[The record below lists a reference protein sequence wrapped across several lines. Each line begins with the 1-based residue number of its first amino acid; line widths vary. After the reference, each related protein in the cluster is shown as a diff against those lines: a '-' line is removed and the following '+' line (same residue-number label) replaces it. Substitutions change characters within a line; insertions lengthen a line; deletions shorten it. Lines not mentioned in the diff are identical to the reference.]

1 MAQALSKT
9 LDTALQYAERGWY
22 VFPVRVTRLASG
34 KKSVSPIASWP
45 ERSTIDPIMIMNW
58 FEGEWA
64 DAQVAVDTGKS
75 GLVVVD
81 LDVSN
86 GKNGLEVW
94 KALGIGASSYVV
106 TTPTG
111 GIHLYY
117 RADPARPIGND
128 SLGKKIGEGVDIRG
142 VGGFVFAPPS
152 TDGQGQW
159 ATHGASDWQTIP
171 AVPEVVIEKMG
182 VVQGE
187 RFTPTPDPV
196 SGLTNFVAPPGTPRY
211 TIQRARQRM
220 GEVLQVVMTTAEGY
234 GFNHAL
240 NEAAFEI
247 GHFVGGGL
255 LSEGDAYALLE
266 AAVTHV
272 FPGGPDSD
280 DLGTIES
287 GLRSGMATPYVT
299 YSETASAV
307 LGQTV
312 AASSDAVKAMRSKIL
327 RRKDLANLPQPEPL
341 VTGWLFRDSLA
352 RVFGPSGGGK
362 SFAMIDLAASVA
374 TGRPWHGTPVSKG
387 RVLYVVGEG
396 LSGYHRRVE
405 AWEKRHGVA
414 DSEVDFYPEAIQVSD
429 QESWAVLEAL
439 VGEDSYDLIVF
450 DTQARMTVGMDENN
464 ATDMGL
470 MIHQLDRLRLASK
483 ACVVLVHHTGH
494 TETERAR
501 GSSAVY
507 GAMTSEIQVGKDGNR
522 VTITTRKQKDIEETA
537 PRILQLVPELGSAV
551 LELIGTAPTPA
562 QTQGVAG
569 DVFTVDGQLVTME
582 ESATLADLAGS
593 SQAVRVTALWMSR
606 RTYDRLV
613 GATKTEIW
621 AGIEE
626 MYRGTSSGSPPR
638 GVGRSKVNEAV
649 TELYN
654 RGLIAE
660 GQSPSKFIWV
670 NG

>member
-1 MAQALSKT
+1 MTQAPTIT
-9 LDTALQYAERGWY
+9 LATAREYAARGWY
-22 VFPVRVTRLASG
+22 VFPVRVTRLENG
-34 KKSVSPIASWP
+34 KKAVSPIASWR
-45 ERSTIDPIMIMNW
+45 ERSTIDPLMITNW
-58 FEGEWA
+58 FEGEWS
-64 DAQVAVDTGKS
+64 DAQVAIDTGKS
-75 GLVVVD
+75 NIVVID
-81 LDVSN
+81 LDVSG
-86 GKNGLEVW
+86 GKRGPENW
-94 KALGIGASSYVV
+94 SALGAAPSNYAVRTPGLGA
-106 TTPTG
+106 
-111 GIHLYY
+111 HFYY
-117 RADPARPIGND
+117 RADPNNPIGND
-128 SLGKKIGEGVDIRG
+128 STGKLGEGVDVRG

-152 TDGQGQW
+152 TDGSGSW
-159 ATHGASDWQTIP
+159 SLVGDPDWSTMPTVP
-171 AVPEVVIEKMG
+171 AVVV
-182 VVQGE
+182 E
-187 RFTPTPDPV
+187 RLGAIRTEAQPTADPV
-196 SGLTNFVAPPGTPRY
+196 TGLTPFRPPAGTPRY
-211 TIQRARQRM
+211 TVEAARQRM
-220 GEVLQVVMTTAEGY
+220 AAVLQEVMSKRQGE

-240 NEAAFEI
+240 NEAAFEV

-255 LSEGDAYALLE
+255 LSEDDGRALLE
-266 AAVTHV
+266 AAVWHV
-272 FPGGPDSD
+272 FPGGPDRD

-287 GLRSGMATPYVT
+287 GLRSGMNTPYVT
-299 YSETASAV
+299 YSEAVGAV
-307 LGQTV
+307 LGQT
-312 AASSDAVKAMRSKIL
+312 AAHSSDAVTAMRSKIL
-327 RRKDLANLPQPEPL
+327 RDDDLDTIQEPEPI

-362 SFAMIDLAASVA
+362 SFAMIDLAAHVA
-374 TGRPWHGTPVSKG
+374 TGRPWHGVPVSKG

-396 LSGYHRRVE
+396 LSGYRKRVK
-405 AWEKRHGVA
+405 AWRSRHKAESAG
-414 DSEVDFYPEAIQVSD
+414 VDFYPEAIQVSD
-429 QESWAVLEAL
+429 QASWAVLEAL
-439 VGEDSYDLIVF
+439 VGEDQYDMIVF

-537 PRILQLVPELGSAV
+537 PRILQLVPELDSAV

-562 QTQGVAG
+562 QTQGATG

-582 ESATLADLAGS
+582 ESATLAELAES
-593 SQAVRVTALWMSR
+593 SQAVRVVALWMSR

-626 MYRGTSSGSPPR
+626 MYRSTSSGSPPR

-649 TELYN
+649 AELYN